1 MAPTA
6 TAFTERRYGT
16 AVRTRFLRKRLRT
29 RLRINGNETLET
41 NHKRQTDKRKKRLEF
56 NLVHFSL
63 KMWHLVAIIL
73 TIFLIIYWQ
82 NFVSLLVDPDI
93 FIPSLNFLW
102 SITDRPP
109 PIGWTHLTDT
119 TDRCKRT
126 NERTKRRISSSV
138 RPFVRS
144 SLSWSLTLPNGK
156 SYAVHI
162 LTYLYNFAVTYS
174 LSVLSFLLGN
184 VILVLGVRSQLKV
197 HSSGTK
203 YQIKSNLYYCA
214 PKSWPESWPTLST
227 AHRNN

>member
-1 MAPTA
+1 VTS
-6 TAFTERRYGT
+6 R
-16 AVRTRFLRKRLRT
+16 
-29 RLRINGNETLET
+29 GN
-41 NHKRQTDKRKKRLEF
+41 NF
-56 NLVHFSL
+56 NDFPDNL
-63 KMWHLVAIIL
+63 L
-73 TIFLIIYWQ
+73 TKFRSFYWFIPIFL
-82 NFVSLLVDPDI
+82 SLP
-93 FIPSLNFLW
+93 LNFLW
-102 SITDRPP
+102 SITVRPP
-109 PIGWTHLTDT
+109 PHRMDAP
-119 TDRCKRT
+119 DRHNGQMQT
-126 NERTKRRISSSV
+126 NERPKRRISSSV
-138 RPFVRS
+138 RPSVRPSVRS
-144 SLSWSLTLPNGK
+144 SLSWSLTLHNGK